1 MDLQLTIPAR
11 EAARATRIRPSD
23 VRAWLDNLPYLNLER
38 SAGLASQQLRVMNRQ
53 AINAAVRI
61 EVLAA
66 FLASYQRIAESGCA
80 AAEADRVQSLLKH
93 LSQDIGFGYKIAVHE
108 LTRPQ
113 ARVLDRRHLSPAL
126 LGALHAL
133 GLQLLHYYSS
143 YRRAPRAL
151 WNECLALY
159 RYAQRTGR
167 RHHSATLPGAGVVDI
182 DAAFRCVALL
192 QLANPYRLPRGMAA
206 PLETYLRKRV
216 QLTAVSSEADAPS
229 GAARLALRSVRAQE
243 DGDARDTLA
252 IELDALLGQ
261 MGKDIATLKRGAPP
275 SSIGMPAATPAG
287 ALLRTLQTLHAD
299 WRAPPS
305 RTRQRHPVDAH
316 IEVMAGLDAIYAA
329 FNRGR
334 CFDSKLFG
342 DSTDEQA
349 IDLGS
354 VPAPEPRAPR
364 PRPSAVIC
372 LTLNRSSGGVAL
384 SHHGPSPLPLQ
395 VGQLLALRR
404 KRHHASGG
412 WVLAVCRWLVDN
424 DSGGGFDMGIE
435 YLTRDVKAVVIE
447 TRSGSGRTYE
457 PALSVYQQR
466 ALEPV
471 LTLIVPSGRV
481 LVGQRVTVHDGGGQ
495 YIVHCT
501 ELEDSGPGF
510 ERFGIESA

>member
-1 MDLQLTIPAR
+1 LDLQLTIPAR
-11 EAARATRIRPSD
+11 ETARATKIRPGE

-38 SAGLASQQLRVMNRQ
+38 SATLASQQLRVMNRQ
-53 AINAAVRI
+53 AISAAVRI
-61 EVLAA
+61 EVLTA
-66 FLASYQRIAESGCA
+66 FLASYQRIAESVCA
-80 AAEADRVQSLLKH
+80 AAEAERVQSLLKRF
-93 LSQDIGFGYKIAVHE
+93 SQDIGFGYKIAVHE

-113 ARVLDRRHLSPAL
+113 AGVLDRRHLSTAL

-133 GLQLLHYYSS
+133 GLQLLHYYST

-159 RYAQRTGR
+159 RYAHRTGR
-167 RHHSATLPGAGVVDI
+167 RHHGATLPGAGALDI
-182 DAAFRCVALL
+182 DAAFRCAALL
-192 QLANPYRLPRGMAA
+192 QLANPYRLPRGMAVA
-206 PLETYLRKRV
+206 LDTYLRKHV
-216 QLTAVSSEADAPS
+216 QLTAVCSDTEPPS
-229 GAARLALRSVRAQE
+229 GVARLALRSARVQADNGTR
-243 DGDARDTLA
+243 DALA

-261 MGKDIATLKRGAPP
+261 IGKDVATLKRGAPP
-275 SSIGMPAATPAG
+275 SAIGLAAATPPG

-299 WRAPPS
+299 WHTPPS
-305 RTRQRHPVDAH
+305 RARERQAVDAH
-316 IEVMAGLDAIYAA
+316 IEVMAGLEAIYAA

-334 CFDSKLFG
+334 CFDSKLFV

-364 PRPSAVIC
+364 PLPGAVTCVTI
-372 LTLNRSSGGVAL
+372 NRSSGGVAL
-384 SHHGPSPLPLQ
+384 SHHGPSAFSLQ

-404 KRHHASGG
+404 KRHRATGG
-412 WVLAVCRWLVDN
+412 WVLAVCRWLTDN

-435 YLTRDVKAVVIE
+435 YVTRDVKAVVIE
-447 TRSGSGRTYE
+447 TGGGSGPTCE

-481 LVGQRVTVHDGGGQ
+481 LIGQRVTVYDAGGR
-495 YIVHCT
+495 YLVHCT

-510 ERFGIESA
+510 ERFVVVPE